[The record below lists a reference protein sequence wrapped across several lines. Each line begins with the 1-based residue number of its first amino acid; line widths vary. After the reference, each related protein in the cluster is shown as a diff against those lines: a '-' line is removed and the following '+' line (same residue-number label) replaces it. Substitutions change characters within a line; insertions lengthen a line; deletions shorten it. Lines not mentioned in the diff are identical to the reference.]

1 MRQLAC
7 SPEVKRLRLKFVTMN
22 KILATSLDAT
32 YRGLRSIILILLSAF
47 VINLFAATFLCLYV
61 ISSRQKKLAVE
72 RLLGYRMFDRYQ
84 TEILLFTML
93 SLGELG
99 ALVITQV
106 AWPILLLALVL
117 ILTELAVLGVIFRRT
132 EGQDLPFLLNGGLS

>member
-1 MRQLAC
+1 M
-7 SPEVKRLRLKFVTMN
+7 
-22 KILATSLDAT
+22 I
-32 YRGLRSIILILLSAF
+32 
-47 VINLFAATFLCLYV
+47 
-61 ISSRQKKLAVE
+61 
-72 RLLGYRMFDRYQ
+72 DRYQ

-117 ILTELAVLGVIFRRT
+117 ILTELAVLNVIVRRA
-132 EGQDLPFLLNGGLS
+132 EGHDLPFLLKGGLS